1 MTMTGEERRTHA
13 GAAMTWSASSMDE
26 ALVAEAFEASYRR
39 LVTQLYAV
47 TGDRAEAEDAVQE
60 AFARAVAAG
69 RKWRRVS
76 NREAWLRTVAVN
88 HARTR
93 ARRRKLFQR
102 ARPRIST
109 PAESPGVSDDHV
121 AVVEAMRHLGEAHRM
136 VLALHYF
143 ADLSVAEIAAE
154 LGLPTG
160 TVKTRLMRGR
170 EALQQHLRADEP
182 AEPAAEEARH
192 DRP

>member
-109 PAESPGVSDDHV
+109 PAESPGVSDD
-121 AVVEAMRHLGEAHRM
+121 
-136 VLALHYF
+136 
-143 ADLSVAEIAAE
+143 LSLI
-154 LGLPTG
+154 
-160 TVKTRLMRGR
+160 
-170 EALQQHLRADEP
+170 HI
-182 AEPAAEEARH
+182 
-192 DRP
+192 

>member
-1 MTMTGEERRTHA
+1 MMTMTGEEGRTHE
-13 GAAMTWSASSMDE
+13 GAAMTRRATSTDE

-39 LVTQLYAV
+39 LVAQLYAV

-69 RKWRRVS
+69 RKWRHVV
-76 NREAWLRTVAVN
+76 NPEAWLRTVAVN

-109 PAESPGVSDDHV
+109 AAESPGISEDHV
-121 AVVEAMRHLGEAHRM
+121 AVVEALRHVGEAQRL

-154 LGLPTG
+154 LGVPPG

-170 EALQQHLRADEP
+170 EALQSHLTTTT
-182 AEPAAEEARH
+182 EEEVRRG
-192 DRP
+192 RP